1 MVDWALKG
9 NRGSGSAWECGI
21 RLLVGF
27 LRTADAWLSDGDR
40 ACVLNCCAESTQFDD
55 DPERTQCGEV
65 PRRVIRRAFRG
76 FAIGLFIA
84 AAIASALLLQG
95 IYEAEILR
103 DNALHLHRRSRD
115 VIMPEV
121 PPVNSGGCIVS
132 IGAVRYVAGRWK

>member
-1 MVDWALKG
+1 MARSSKG
-9 NRGSGSAWECGI
+9 DCCHSFVWCGCL
-21 RLLVGF
+21 RLLVGL
-27 LRTADAWLSDGDR
+27 LREVESWLSSGDC
-40 ACVLNCCAESTQFDD
+40 ACVLNGGPEIAADD

-103 DNALHLHRRSRD
+103 DNALNLHRRSRD
-115 VIMPEV
+115 VIMPEM
-121 PPVNSGGCIVS
+121 PPVNSGGCLVTV
-132 IGAVRYVAGRWK
+132 GAVRLVAGRWK